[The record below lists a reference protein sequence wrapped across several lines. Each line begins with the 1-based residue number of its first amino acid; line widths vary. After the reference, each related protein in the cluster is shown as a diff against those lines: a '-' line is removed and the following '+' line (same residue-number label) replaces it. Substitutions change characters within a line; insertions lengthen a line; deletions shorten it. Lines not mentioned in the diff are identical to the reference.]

1 MQNDLMVFQNQ
12 EFGEI
17 RSVMIDGDPW
27 FMLADV
33 CRVLDINNSRQAKTR
48 LNEAYVITNDIG
60 VETGMKRDGTP
71 SVQIVKA
78 DFVDESN
85 LYKLVL
91 QSRKPQAE
99 RFADWVTGE
108 VLPSIRKHG
117 AYLTPDKVEEVLLN
131 PDTIIKIAQNLKEEQ
146 EKRMQLEIENNELK
160 PKANYCEQ
168 VLQSENAVVTTQ
180 IAKDYGMSPQALNSI
195 LHELGVQYKVDGQW
209 VLYSKYQD
217 KGYTK
222 SCTVIDRFGEP
233 RMQTKWTQKG
243 RLFIYQMLKTIGVL
257 PNIEREVKKLE
268 KKTKTERKVSPAEP
282 IFAKLLALYENKEIN
297 KTEFARC
304 CSVTS
309 PTLNKM
315 ISKYKEEMC
324 S

>member
-1 MQNDLMVFQNQ
+1 MNNELMVFQNQ
-12 EFGEI
+12 EFGEV
-17 RSVMIDGDPW
+17 RSIMIDGEPW
-27 FMLADV
+27 FIGKDV
-33 CRVLDINNSRQAKTR
+33 ASILGYKDTSDALKKHIDDEDKLSRH
-48 LNEAYVITNDIG
+48 
-60 VETGMKRDGTP
+60 
-71 SVQIVKA
+71 
-78 DFVDESN
+78 
-85 LYKLVL
+85 
-91 QSRKPQAE
+91 
-99 RFADWVTGE
+99 FADSGQNRNMYIINESGLYSLILSSKLPNARKFKKWVTGE

-146 EKRMQLEIENNELK
+146 EKRKQLEIENNELK

-168 VLQSENAVVTTQ
+168 VLQSTNAVVTTQ

-209 VLYSKYQD
+209 VLYNKYQD

-222 SCTVIDRFGEP
+222 SCTIIDRTGET
-233 RMQTKWTQKG
+233 RLQTKWTQKG
-243 RLFIYQMLKTIGVL
+243 RLFIYEMLKTVGIL
-257 PNIEREVKKLE
+257 PNIEREIKRVT
-268 KKTKTERKVSPAEP
+268 KKTKAGEKVSTLDPL
-282 IFAKLLALYENKEIN
+282 FAKLYSVYENKGIN
-297 KTEFARC
+297 KGEFARC

-315 ISKYKEEMC
+315 IDKYKKEIF

>member
-1 MQNDLMVFQNQ
+1 MNNNLQIFEGQEVEVF
-12 EFGEI
+12 EFNGK
-17 RSVMIDGDPW
+17 VLFNPY
-27 FMLADV
+27 DV
-33 CRVLDINNSRQAKTR
+33 GKCLDIVQESVRYHTSKMNDNQRVKLTKSIVGQTNN
-48 LNEAYVITNDIG
+48 LDIPTAGRVYLTESG
-60 VETGMKRDGTP
+60 V
-71 SVQIVKA
+71 
-78 DFVDESN
+78 
-85 LYKLVL
+85 YKLVF

-99 RFADWVTGE
+99 RFSNWVTDE

-146 EKRMQLEIENNELK
+146 EKRRQLEIENNELK

-168 VLQSENAVVTTQ
+168 VLQSESAVVTTQ

-257 PNIEREVKKLE
+257 PNIEREIKKLE

>member
-1 MQNDLMVFQNQ
+1 MNNLQIFEGQEVEVFEFEGKVLFNPYDVAAILGVKNVRDRIRDFNDNQ
-12 EFGEI
+12 RIKLTQSTVGI
-17 RSVMIDGDPW
+17 PDN
-27 FMLADV
+27 
-33 CRVLDINNSRQAKTR
+33 LDIPTAGRVYLTES
-48 LNEAYVITNDIG
+48 G
-60 VETGMKRDGTP
+60 V
-71 SVQIVKA
+71 
-78 DFVDESN
+78 
-85 LYKLVL
+85 YKLVFK
-91 QSRKPQAE
+91 SNKPQAE
-99 RFADWVTGE
+99 RFSNWVTDE

-131 PDTIIKIAQNLKEEQ
+131 PDTIIKIAKNLKEEQ
-146 EKRMQLEIENNELK
+146 EKRRQLEIENNELK

-168 VLQSENAVVTTQ
+168 VLQSEKAVVTTQ
-180 IAKDYGMSPQALNSI
+180 IAKDYGMSPQALNNI

-257 PNIEREVKKLE
+257 PNMEKELKKSI
-268 KKTKTERKVSPAEP
+268 KKTKAEKKVSPAEP
-282 IFAKLLALYENKEIN
+282 IFSKLLALYENKEIS
-297 KTEFARC
+297 KAEFARC

-315 ISKYKEEMC
+315 ISKYREEMC

>member
-1 MQNDLMVFQNQ
+1 MVFQNQ
-12 EFGEI
+12 EFGEV
-17 RSVMIDGDPW
+17 RSVMIEGEPW
-27 FMLADV
+27 FVGKDIAGILGYTNASKAVINHVDDEDKQFLMLDLADSQNGNV
-33 CRVLDINNSRQAKTR
+33 PKGQTKTAIINESGLYSLILSSKLPNAK
-48 LNEAYVITNDIG
+48 
-60 VETGMKRDGTP
+60 KF
-71 SVQIVKA
+71 K
-78 DFVDESN
+78 
-85 LYKLVL
+85 K
-91 QSRKPQAE
+91 
-99 RFADWVTGE
+99 WVTGE

-146 EKRMQLEIENNELK
+146 EKRRQLEIENNELK
-160 PKANYCEQ
+160 PKASYCDQ

-315 ISKYKEEMC
+315 ISKYREEMC

>member
-1 MQNDLMVFQNQ
+1 MNNLQIFEGQEVEVFEFEGKVLFNPYDVAAILGVKNVRDRIRDFNDNQ
-12 EFGEI
+12 RIKLTQSTVGI
-17 RSVMIDGDPW
+17 PDN
-27 FMLADV
+27 
-33 CRVLDINNSRQAKTR
+33 LDIPTAGKVYLTES
-48 LNEAYVITNDIG
+48 G
-60 VETGMKRDGTP
+60 V
-71 SVQIVKA
+71 
-78 DFVDESN
+78 
-85 LYKLVL
+85 YKLVFK
-91 QSRKPQAE
+91 SNKPQAE
-99 RFADWVTGE
+99 RFSNWVTDE

-146 EKRMQLEIENNELK
+146 EKRRQLEIENNELK

-168 VLQSENAVVTTQ
+168 VLQSEKAVVTTQ

-243 RLFIYQMLKTIGVL
+243 RLFIYQILKTIGVL
-257 PNIEREVKKLE
+257 PNMEKELKKSV
-268 KKTKTERKVSPAEP
+268 KKTKAEKKVSPAEP
-282 IFAKLLALYENKEIN
+282 IFSKLLALYENKEIS
-297 KTEFARC
+297 KAEFARC

-315 ISKYKEEMC
+315 ISKYREEMC

>member
-1 MQNDLMVFQNQ
+1 MQNELMVFQNQ
-12 EFGEI
+12 EFGEV
-17 RSVMIDGDPW
+17 RSVMIDSDIW
-27 FMLADV
+27 FLGKDV
-33 CRVLDINNSRQAKTR
+33 ASILEYSNTAKAIRDHVDGEDKLTKRIVLSGQNREAIFINESGLYSLILSSKLPNAK
-48 LNEAYVITNDIG
+48 
-60 VETGMKRDGTP
+60 KF
-71 SVQIVKA
+71 K
-78 DFVDESN
+78 
-85 LYKLVL
+85 K
-91 QSRKPQAE
+91 
-99 RFADWVTGE
+99 WVTGE

-146 EKRMQLEIENNELK
+146 EKRRQLEIENNELK

-168 VLQSENAVVTTQ
+168 VLQSEKAVVTTQ

-195 LHELGVQYKVDGQW
+195 LHELGVRYKVDGQW

-257 PNIEREVKKLE
+257 PNMEKELKKSI
-268 KKTKTERKVSPAEP
+268 KKTKAEKKVSPTEP
-282 IFAKLLALYENKEIN
+282 IFSKLLALYENKEIS
-297 KTEFARC
+297 KAEFARC

-315 ISKYKEEMC
+315 ISKYREEMC

>member
-1 MQNDLMVFQNQ
+1 MEVQQMQNDLMVFQNQ

-17 RSVMIDGDPW
+17 RSILINDEPW
-27 FMLADV
+27 FVGKDV
-33 CRVLDINNSRQAKTR
+33 ASVLGYSNPSKVLTDHVDPEDKLNNDSLSSLGQRGGWLINESGMYSLILSSKLPNAK
-48 LNEAYVITNDIG
+48 
-60 VETGMKRDGTP
+60 KF
-71 SVQIVKA
+71 K
-78 DFVDESN
+78 
-85 LYKLVL
+85 K
-91 QSRKPQAE
+91 
-99 RFADWVTGE
+99 WVTGE

>member
-1 MQNDLMVFQNQ
+1 MYNCKNIFH
-12 EFGEI
+12 I
-17 RSVMIDGDPW
+17 
-27 FMLADV
+27 
-33 CRVLDINNSRQAKTR
+33 
-48 LNEAYVITNDIG
+48 
-60 VETGMKRDGTP
+60 
-71 SVQIVKA
+71 
-78 DFVDESN
+78 
-85 LYKLVL
+85 
-91 QSRKPQAE
+91 
-99 RFADWVTGE
+99 
-108 VLPSIRKHG
+108 
-117 AYLTPDKVEEVLLN
+117 N

-146 EKRMQLEIENNELK
+146 EKRRQLEIENNELK

-168 VLQSENAVVTTQ
+168 VLQSEKAVVTTQ

-243 RLFIYQMLKTIGVL
+243 RLFIYQMLKTIGIL
-257 PNIEREVKKLE
+257 PNMEKELKKSI
-268 KKTKTERKVSPAEP
+268 KKTKAERKVSPAEP
-282 IFAKLLALYENKEIN
+282 IFSKLLTLYENKEIS
-297 KTEFARC
+297 KAEFARC

-315 ISKYKEEMC
+315 ISKYREEMC

>member
-1 MQNDLMVFQNQ
+1 MNNLQIFEGQEVEVF
-12 EFGEI
+12 EFNGK
-17 RSVMIDGDPW
+17 VLFNPY
-27 FMLADV
+27 DV
-33 CRVLDINNSRQAKTR
+33 GKCLDIAQESVRYHTSKMNENQKIKLTQSIVGIPNNLDIPTAGRIYLTESGVYR
-48 LNEAYVITNDIG
+48 LAF
-60 VETGMKRDGTP
+60 K
-71 SVQIVKA
+71 
-78 DFVDESN
+78 
-85 LYKLVL
+85 
-91 QSRKPQAE
+91 SRKPQAE
-99 RFADWVTGE
+99 RFANWVTDE

-146 EKRMQLEIENNELK
+146 EKRRQLEIENNELK

-168 VLQSENAVVTTQ
+168 VLQSEKAVVTTQ

-257 PNIEREVKKLE
+257 PNMEKELKKSI
-268 KKTKTERKVSPAEP
+268 KKTKAEKKVSPAEP
-282 IFAKLLALYENKEIN
+282 IFSKLLALYENKEIS
-297 KTEFARC
+297 KAEFARC

-315 ISKYKEEMC
+315 ISKYREEMC

>member
-17 RSVMIDGDPW
+17 RSILINDEPW
-27 FMLADV
+27 FVGKDV
-33 CRVLDINNSRQAKTR
+33 ASVLGYSNPSKVLTDHVDPEDKLNNDSLSSLGQRGGWLINES
-48 LNEAYVITNDIG
+48 
-60 VETGMKRDGTP
+60 GMYSLILSSKLPNARKFKR
-71 SVQIVKA
+71 
-78 DFVDESN
+78 
-85 LYKLVL
+85 
-91 QSRKPQAE
+91 
-99 RFADWVTGE
+99 WVTGE

-146 EKRMQLEIENNELK
+146 EKRRQLEIENNELK

-168 VLQSENAVVTTQ
+168 VLQSESAVVTTQ

>member
-1 MQNDLMVFQNQ
+1 M
-12 EFGEI
+12 
-17 RSVMIDGDPW
+17 
-27 FMLADV
+27 
-33 CRVLDINNSRQAKTR
+33 
-48 LNEAYVITNDIG
+48 
-60 VETGMKRDGTP
+60 
-71 SVQIVKA
+71 
-78 DFVDESN
+78 
-85 LYKLVL
+85 
-91 QSRKPQAE
+91 
-99 RFADWVTGE
+99 
-108 VLPSIRKHG
+108 PSIRKHG

-146 EKRMQLEIENNELK
+146 EKRRQLEIENNELK

-168 VLQSENAVVTTQ
+168 VLQSESAVVTTQ

-257 PNIEREVKKLE
+257 PNIEREVKKLT

>member
-1 MQNDLMVFQNQ
+1 MNNELMVFQNQ
-12 EFGEI
+12 EFGEV
-17 RSVMIDGDPW
+17 RSMMIDSDIW
-27 FMLADV
+27 FLGKDV
-33 CRVLDINNSRQAKTR
+33 ASILEYSNTAKAIRDHVDDEDKLTERIVLSGQNREAIFINESGLYSLILSSKLPNAK
-48 LNEAYVITNDIG
+48 
-60 VETGMKRDGTP
+60 KF
-71 SVQIVKA
+71 K
-78 DFVDESN
+78 
-85 LYKLVL
+85 K
-91 QSRKPQAE
+91 
-99 RFADWVTGE
+99 WVTGE

-146 EKRMQLEIENNELK
+146 EKRKQLEIENNELK

-195 LHELGVQYKVDGQW
+195 LHELGVQYKIDGQW
-209 VLYSKYQD
+209 LLYSKYQD

-222 SCTVIDRFGEP
+222 SCTIIDRTGET
-233 RMQTKWTQKG
+233 RLQTKWTQKG
-243 RLFIYQMLKTIGVL
+243 RLFIYEMLKTVGIL
-257 PNIEREVKKLE
+257 PNIEREVKRVT
-268 KKTKTERKVSPAEP
+268 KKTKAGKKVSTLDPL
-282 IFAKLLALYENKEIN
+282 FAKLYSVYENKGIN
-297 KTEFARC
+297 KGEFARC

-315 ISKYKEEMC
+315 IDKYKKEIF